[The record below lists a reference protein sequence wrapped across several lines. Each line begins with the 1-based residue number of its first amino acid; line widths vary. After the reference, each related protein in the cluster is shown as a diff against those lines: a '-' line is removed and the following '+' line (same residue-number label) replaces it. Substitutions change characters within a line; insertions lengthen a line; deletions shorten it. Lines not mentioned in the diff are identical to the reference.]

1 MRISV
6 NKEKKYTN
14 PIKCQNVIVQVIFL
28 TDMKYHPIISN
39 MLYVRTVKTCRPFFT
54 FLIKR
59 DNNILLLTGCFFSV
73 NLR

>member
-39 MLYVRTVKTCRPFFT
+39 MLYVRTVKTCRP
-54 FLIKR
+54 
-59 DNNILLLTGCFFSV
+59 LLNKV
-73 NLR
+73 R